1 MSTIR
6 DVTPR
11 GSFAMIQKGALL
23 VDVREPHEVARKS
36 FDVPDSMLIPL
47 SQLHKRFKEIP
58 AKRQTVIAC
67 RSGNRSVTAIRFLM
81 SHGYSKAVNLQDGI
95 IRWEK
100 EGLPVRRP
108 LKQKSGSWFTR
119 LFGRKS
125 PVQ

>member
-1 MSTIR
+1 
-6 DVTPR
+6 
-11 GSFAMIQKGALL
+11 MIQKGALL